1 MIFDEWLYIVRGR
14 MKKRNR
20 CVLKIYL
27 FFLELFK
34 VYSCVYKR
42 IYDKNDFEVEF
53 IEKQRIIMFF
63 DKFVRKFNKENS
75 MCNVIIKI
83 KESYSENYKKYEK
96 KVFK

>member
-1 MIFDEWLYIVRGR
+1 
-14 MKKRNR
+14 
-20 CVLKIYL
+20 
-27 FFLELFK
+27 
-34 VYSCVYKR
+34 
-42 IYDKNDFEVEF
+42 
-53 IEKQRIIMFF
+53 MFF